1 MYARRLRSSDGFII
15 FVVGIAVFTDMML
28 YGLIVPMLPYALSDR
43 VGVAQKDV
51 QGWNSI
57 LLGSFGGALM
67 FGSYIVILLTARILS
82 GLSGAVVCTV
92 GYAILFDVV
101 SSEKIGRALGFVSM
115 CQSFGLLVGPALGG
129 ILYEHGGYFNTFIPA
144 FALIAI
150 EITLRFLVVVKK
162 RDRSPDGAGH
172 EGQQPSEV
180 SILAKG
186 YTANPLY
193 GTTLPPKIDLSQT
206 DLEHHRENPIKASSD
221 PPSTPQQHLS
231 ALQSSPRPPPS
242 PSSSS
247 SSTKAVHLLLT
258 SPRILTALLALFIL
272 NTILTAY
279 DATIPIHIRR
289 TFSLPATCA
298 SLLFLIMVFPFLL
311 SPLAGYIVDRHGPHF
326 PATLGLLILTPPVFI
341 LQLIDSKD
349 FTSVSAGLSPFA
361 AIASCLFTI
370 GFGTAFCLP
379 ALMAEVSLE
388 IEAIEKQQ
396 PGCFGDKGV
405 VAFGFGVINF
415 AFAGGF
421 LAGPVMAGALVEGC
435 GWRVLNVVL
444 GVGGLACVVGVGMVT
459 GGGGGWRR
467 WRCLGRREGG
477 ELEC

>member
-28 YGLIVPMLPYALSDR
+28 YGLIVPMLPYVLLDR

-67 FGSYIVILLTARILS
+67 FGSLVMGWIGDKVPSRQTPFLLGLIALGLSTLAIALTRDIFILLIARILS

-144 FALIAI
+144 FVLIGI

-172 EGQQPSEV
+172 KGQQPSEV
-180 SILAKG
+180 SILVKG

-206 DLEHHRENPIKASSD
+206 DLENHRENAIKASSD
-221 PPSTPQQHLS
+221 QPSTPQKYPS
-231 ALQSSPRPPPS
+231 ALQSSPPPPPS

-247 SSTKAVHLLLT
+247 STKTVHLLLT

-279 DATIPIHIRR
+279 DATIPIHIRT
-289 TFSLPATCA
+289 TFSLPATRA
-298 SLLFLIMVFPFLL
+298 SLLFLIMCFPFLL
-311 SPLAGYIVDRHGPHF
+311 CPLAGYIVDRHGPHF

-341 LQLIDSKD
+341 LQLIDSKN
-349 FTSVSAGLSPFA
+349 FTSISAALSPFA

-379 ALMAEVSLE
+379 ALMAE
-388 IEAIEKQQ
+388 
-396 PGCFGDKGV
+396 
-405 VAFGFGVINF
+405 
-415 AFAGGF
+415 
-421 LAGPVMAGALVEGC
+421 
-435 GWRVLNVVL
+435 
-444 GVGGLACVVGVGMVT
+444 
-459 GGGGGWRR
+459 
-467 WRCLGRREGG
+467 
-477 ELEC
+477 

>member
-28 YGLIVPMLPYALSDR
+28 YGLIVPMLPYVLFDR

-67 FGSYIVILLTARILS
+67 VGSLVMGWIGDKVPSRQTPFLLGLIALGLSTLAIALTRDIVILLIARILS

-144 FALIAI
+144 FVLIAI

-206 DLEHHRENPIKASSD
+206 DLENHRENPIKASSD
-221 PPSTPQQHLS
+221 QPSTPQQYPS
-231 ALQSSPRPPPS
+231 ALQSSPRPAPS

-247 SSTKAVHLLLT
+247 SSTTKAVHLLLT

-279 DATIPIHIRR
+279 DATIPIHIRT
-289 TFSLPATCA
+289 TFSLPATRA

-311 SPLAGYIVDRHGPHF
+311 SPLAGYIVDHHGPHF

-341 LQLIDSKD
+341 LQLIDSKS
-349 FTSVSAGLSPFA
+349 FTSTSSISPFT
-361 AIASCLFTI
+361 AIALCLFTI
-370 GFGTAFCLP
+370 GFGTASCLP
-379 ALMAEVSLE
+379 ALMAE
-388 IEAIEKQQ
+388 
-396 PGCFGDKGV
+396 
-405 VAFGFGVINF
+405 
-415 AFAGGF
+415 
-421 LAGPVMAGALVEGC
+421 
-435 GWRVLNVVL
+435 
-444 GVGGLACVVGVGMVT
+444 
-459 GGGGGWRR
+459 
-467 WRCLGRREGG
+467 
-477 ELEC
+477 